1 MYRLTFHVTNTKRKY
16 KVDKKTGKNIGKG
29 EVHNTISIRG
39 FKTLEDARK
48 RYAILREEYT
58 VQKKA
63 GKEMYQIVFE

>member
-29 EVHNTISIRG
+29 EVHNTITIRG
-39 FKTLEDARK
+39 FRTEEEARK
-48 RYAILREEYT
+48 RYATLREEFN
-58 VQKKA
+58 VQKKD